1 MQRNFVLRFTR
12 TCAGAGVALFLASSG
27 CRPKAGSE
35 ADLAAETLP
44 AVRVSTVEVREA
56 QMPVYATFTGSLR
69 PKREARIA
77 SSGAG
82 RLVKIHF
89 DRGDKVK
96 AGQVLA
102 ELDSSTASLSA
113 AESAKAAQSAK
124 LQRENA
130 KRECDRAKQLYEGG
144 AISKAEM
151 DAREAQCDSAELGVE
166 AAGLRASLGAQ
177 MLRDAVVKAPFAG
190 VIETRDT
197 ELGEYLMP
205 GSRVATLV
213 ETEELRLEVVVP
225 EAQLARVALDT
236 AVRFRVAAHDDR
248 SFTATV
254 RVIGAM
260 VRPGTRD
267 VIVEAAVNN
276 ADGALKPGMFATVE
290 IATAEAPLAVLP
302 KSALVKRGD
311 ATHVFVVVDGRIHER
326 VVKLGPERDADV
338 GVVRGVAAG
347 DKVVDKPAEDVKNG
361 AAVSEG

>member
-1 MQRNFVLRFTR
+1 MLRFIG
-12 TCAGAGVALFLASSG
+12 TCRRAGWALGALFLVAS
-27 CRPKAGSE
+27 CKPKAGSE
-35 ADLAAETLP
+35 ADLAAEALP
-44 AVRVSTVEVREA
+44 TVSVKTVDVREA
-56 QMPVYATFTGSLR
+56 QMPVYATFTGTLR
-69 PKREARIA
+69 PRREARIA

-82 RLVKIHF
+82 RLVKLHF
-89 DRGDKVK
+89 ERGDKVK

-102 ELDSSTASLSA
+102 ELDASTASLSA
-113 AESAKAAQSAK
+113 AEASKAAQNAK

-151 DAREAQCDSAELGVE
+151 DSRKAQCDSAELGVE

-177 MLRDAVVKAPFAG
+177 MLKDAVVKAPFPG

-236 AVRFRVAAHDDR
+236 AVRFRVAAHKDR

-267 VIVEAAVNN
+267 VVVEAAIGN

-290 IATAEAPLAVLP
+290 IATADTAMPVVP

-311 ATHVFVVVDGRIHER
+311 VAHLFVVVDGRIHER
-326 VVKLGPERDADV
+326 VVKLGAERDLDV
-338 GVVRGVAAG
+338 GIARGVAVG
-347 DKVVDKPAEDVKNG
+347 ERVVDKPAEDVKNG
-361 AAVSEG
+361 AAVSEGS